1 MTNLNRRDFLAGAAA
16 AAALP
21 VAGLAEARDTK
32 APRPEVK
39 TEYPAAEKSAA
50 LYERFPDA
58 EPDVG
63 NTGTFDFG
71 VSDLNEGETITAT
84 RWGIVRP
91 VVKGGRVVELK
102 PFEYDYA
109 PSPNIQGLAEI
120 PYCEARIRYPMVRES
135 YLKGGPK
142 SREKRGDE
150 TEKFVRVSWDKAL
163 ELVAKEITR
172 MYDNYG
178 PSAIYASNYGWK
190 STGSV
195 NDPTALQY
203 RLLNLM
209 GGFTGKRNSYSSA
222 AVNTILPYVVG
233 AGDPRSTAWD
243 VVLEHSER
251 VVFWGCN
258 PLVTNDIDWY
268 TTLHNYA
275 GYLRALKKKG
285 TKTYAIN
292 PVFNDTAEYMGSEW
306 LAVNPGTDTAV
317 MAAMIYELETTGEAD
332 HAFLEKYTSGWKEF
346 RAYLTGEEDG
356 VKKTPEWAAKISGLS
371 AETIRAL
378 AHDLKAHRTML
389 MIGWG
394 IQRIDY
400 GEQFHWML
408 VTLAAA
414 LGQIGLPGG
423 GFGTNYHYSSGGA
436 PLANGPFVGGIPS
449 KVEPARPVKK
459 PWTGSKVLHVAAI
472 TDALEHPGA
481 VRDFDG
487 KKETY
492 PHFRMI
498 MWAGGNPFAH
508 HPDTFRLER
517 AWKKVDTVVVTD
529 VVWTATARHADIVL
543 PAATFLEHN
552 DISVIGTN
560 SCDGVVAMHQAIKPQ
575 YESRSDYWIYS
586 HLAEKLGLGDKFT
599 EGRTEMQWIEKIYN
613 DARGLGDAYDI
624 EMPDFKTFWEK
635 GFYLYDVPEASRQYV
650 SFKAFREDPQAN
662 KLNTETGLIQLFSPK
677 IAGYGYD
684 DCHGHAAYFQPAE
697 GTATATKEYPLALM
711 APKGRYRMHSQL
723 DCVNNRQRGKIED
736 REPVWLNPKDAASRK
751 IESGD
756 VVLVKSRRGAMLAG
770 AIVTERVKPG
780 VIVVQHGAWFNPMK
794 TPKGRIDVEGN
805 SNALTID
812 KPTSKL
818 ARGNISSTGNVQV
831 TKWTGELPPVTVFE
845 QPRRKLA

>member
-21 VAGLAEARDTK
+21 AAGLAEARDTK
-32 APRPEVK
+32 APRPEAK
-39 TEYPAAEKSAA
+39 TEYPAAEKSGA

-332 HAFLEKYTSGWKEF
+332 QAFLEKYTSGWKEF

-586 HLAEKLGLGDKFT
+586 HLAEKLGLWDKFT

>member
-21 VAGLAEARDTK
+21 AAGLAEARDTK
-32 APRPEVK
+32 APRPEAK

-332 HAFLEKYTSGWKEF
+332 QAFLEKYTSGWKEF

-586 HLAEKLGLGDKFT
+586 HLAEKLGLWDKFT